1 MLSGTWAYVRSFYVQ
16 KSHVI
21 LRMILAKKHKN
32 RFGVWWHDE
41 SLKVHIELKPSKVPT
56 NFKLNGTVIIIMR

>member
-1 MLSGTWAYVRSFYVQ
+1 MQ

-21 LRMILAKKHKN
+21 LRMILANKHKN

-41 SLKVHIELKPSKVPT
+41 SLQVDIELKASKVPT
-56 NFKLNGTVIIIMR
+56 NFKFNGTVIIIMR

>member
-1 MLSGTWAYVRSFYVQ
+1 MQ

-41 SLKVHIELKPSKVPT
+41 SLQVHNELKTSKVPT
-56 NFKLNGTVIIIMR
+56 NFVLSGTVISIMR

>member
-1 MLSGTWAYVRSFYVQ
+1 MQ

>member
-1 MLSGTWAYVRSFYVQ
+1 MQ

-21 LRMILAKKHKN
+21 LRMILANKHKN

-41 SLKVHIELKPSKVPT
+41 SLQVHIESKASKVPT
-56 NFKLNGTVIIIMR
+56 HFELHGTVIIIKR